1 MSGNIY
7 IPKPCHENWNKMTP
21 EEKGRHCAVC
31 SKVVTDFTKMNT
43 EQIITTLQESTGEV
57 CGHINID
64 QLTPTNKRQKVY
76 FWIKGTL
83 IPKIGYTAFAILG
96 LAAVF
101 KRSAY
106 AQALP
111 GRVVVDGGMK
121 YQPQE
126 KQQKEVKI
134 EVVDESNQPVSD
146 ALVTLSSGNVNLG
159 SGSTNKEGM
168 VISIIE
174 MQEVGYTF
182 INIEV
187 NAPGYRPKLVKDVR
201 ISKSGLTLK
210 IKLDDEIIIMGKMIR
225 YDEPVVNPLKI
236 APVIITE
243 PVIQNESEIELLN
256 THFISVDNE
265 NHNTPS
271 DSNVT
276 VDSENINLL
285 LDIDPEALSF
295 VSFPNPTQGNVTI
308 ETKQEAS
315 FDVKIYNELGVL
327 ILQHND
333 QFKRCSI
340 SLAGNSAGTYFA
352 ILFINHKA
360 IETHKI
366 ILIK

>member
-1 MSGNIY
+1 MNGNIY

-31 SKVVTDFTKMNT
+31 SKVVTDFTKMKT
-43 EQIITTLQESTGEV
+43 EEIITTLQGSSEEV

-64 QLTPTNKRQKVY
+64 QLTPTNKKQKIY

-83 IPKIGYTAFAILG
+83 IPKIGYTVFAILG
-96 LAAVF
+96 LATVY
-101 KRSAY
+101 KKQAY
-106 AQALP
+106 SQALP
-111 GRVVVDGGMK
+111 GRVVANGGLK

-126 KQQKEVKI
+126 KEQKEVNI
-134 EVVDESNQPVSD
+134 EVVDESNQPVFGAS
-146 ALVTLSSGNVNLG
+146 VTLSAGNVNLG

-168 VISIIE
+168 VSSIIE

-201 ISKSGLTLK
+201 INKSGLTFK
-210 IKLDDEIIIMGKMIR
+210 IKLDEEIIIMGKMIR
-225 YDEPVVNPLKI
+225 YEEPVVNPLKI

-285 LDIDPEALSF
+285 LNIDPEALSF

-308 ETKQEAS
+308 ETKQDAS

-327 ILQHND
+327 ILDQKD
-333 QFKRCSI
+333 QFKRSSI
-340 SLAGNSAGTYFA
+340 SLTGNSAGTYFA
-352 ILFINHKA
+352 ILFINNKA